1 MSEYIYKVT
10 GKTTTLADGT
20 KANIAVFAFK
30 PWTEKMLDDTGRKIN
45 KQLYYQTG
53 CYRADK
59 YVQNGKTF
67 TGKVVLEGGDKAI
80 EWNRG
85 TISDYTF
92 DNIAYPITRK
102 ESSNV

>member
-20 KANIAVFAFK
+20 KANIAVFAYK
-30 PWTEKMLDDTGRKIN
+30 PWTERMLDDQGRKMN
-45 KQLYYQTG
+45 KKLYYQTG

-59 YVQNGKTF
+59 YVKDSKTF
-67 TGKVVLEGGDKAI
+67 TGKIVLEGNNKAI
-80 EWNRG
+80 SWNRG
-85 TISDYTF
+85 TISDYTY
-92 DNIAYPITRK
+92 DDIAYPIKK